1 MLTVSQILANSS
13 DVGAIKLGLRLGAP
27 KFYDYI
33 RAFGFG
39 QPTGVDLP
47 GESRGKLRR
56 LENWTPVSVGSISMG
71 QEVGVTPIQMI
82 SAVSAIANG
91 GLIIRP
97 HVVRGL
103 QRGNQLTE
111 PADSQQVPRRV
122 IKETTAASM
131 RRMLEGVVLNGT
143 GKRAILE
150 GYTSA
155 GKTGT
160 AQKYDPETGRYSTH
174 DLIASFVGFAPI
186 NTPALTILVQ
196 LDSPSGGHEG
206 GMVAAPV
213 FKRVAQQVLA
223 YMDVPRDI
231 PVTAETLRAG
241 RMQAAREKD
250 ENLSDASDFEPVQTS
265 TAGAFDDPA
274 PPASNSA
281 PATPAPTVELAE
293 GEGIPAP
300 QLVGETVREVTEQCL
315 KLGLTPVLV
324 GTGVATAQS
333 PEPGAMV
340 RRGNRITVQ
349 FARSASLLSASARG
363 KLK

>member
-1 MLTVSQILANSS
+1 
-13 DVGAIKLGLRLGAP
+13 
-27 KFYDYI
+27 
-33 RAFGFG
+33 
-39 QPTGVDLP
+39 
-47 GESRGKLRR
+47 
-56 LENWTPVSVGSISMG
+56 
-71 QEVGVTPIQMI
+71 MI

-91 GLIIRP
+91 GLMIKP

-143 GKRAILE
+143 GKKAQLE

-174 DLIASFVGFAPI
+174 DLIASFVGFTPI
-186 NTPALTILVQ
+186 NTPALTIYVQ
-196 LDSPSGGHEG
+196 LDSPAGGHEG

-231 PVTAETLRAG
+231 PVTAETLRAS

-265 TAGAFDDPA
+265 TAGAFDDPGPVNSNAA
-274 PPASNSA
+274 PPVS
-281 PATPAPTVELAE
+281 PPTVELAE

-300 QLVGETVREVTEQCL
+300 QLVGKTVREVTEQCL
-315 KLGLTPVLV
+315 KLGLTPILV

-333 PEPGAMV
+333 PEPGAMI

-363 KLK
+363 KAK

>member
-1 MLTVSQILANSS
+1 
-13 DVGAIKLGLRLGAP
+13 
-27 KFYDYI
+27 
-33 RAFGFG
+33 
-39 QPTGVDLP
+39 
-47 GESRGKLRR
+47 
-56 LENWTPVSVGSISMG
+56 
-71 QEVGVTPIQMI
+71 
-82 SAVSAIANG
+82 
-91 GLIIRP
+91 
-97 HVVRGL
+97 VRGL
-103 QRGNQLTE
+103 QRGSQLTE
-111 PADSQQVPRRV
+111 PADSQQIPRRV

-143 GKRAILE
+143 GKKAQLE

-196 LDSPSGGHEG
+196 LDSPAGGHEG

-231 PVTAETLRAG
+231 PVTAETLRAS

-250 ENLSDASDFEPVQTS
+250 ENLSDVSDFEPVQSS
-265 TAGAFDDPA
+265 TDAAIDEPV
-274 PPASNSA
+274 
-281 PATPAPTVELAE
+281 TPAPRAGFPGSGLAAQAPTLELAE
-293 GEGIPAP
+293 GDGIPAP
-300 QLVGETVREVTEQCL
+300 QLVGKTVREVTEHCL

-333 PEPGAMV
+333 PEPGEPIH
-340 RRGNRITVQ
+340 RGNRITVQ
-349 FARSASLLSASARG
+349 FARSALLVSASARG
-363 KLK
+363 KAK

>member
-1 MLTVSQILANSS
+1 
-13 DVGAIKLGLRLGAP
+13 
-27 KFYDYI
+27 
-33 RAFGFG
+33 
-39 QPTGVDLP
+39 
-47 GESRGKLRR
+47 
-56 LENWTPVSVGSISMG
+56 
-71 QEVGVTPIQMI
+71 MI

-91 GLIIRP
+91 GLMIRP
-97 HVVRGL
+97 RVVRGL

-196 LDSPSGGHEG
+196 LDSPAGGHEG
-206 GMVAAPV
+206 GVVAAPV

-231 PVTAETLRAG
+231 PVTAETLRAS

-265 TAGAFDDPA
+265 TAGAFDDSMPGA
-274 PPASNSA
+274 PNATPLPSA
-281 PATPAPTVELAE
+281 PTMEIAE
-293 GEGIPAP
+293 DEGIPTP
-300 QLVGETVREVTEQCL
+300 QLVGKTVREVTEQCL
-315 KLGLTPVLV
+315 KLGLTPILV

-333 PEPGAMV
+333 PESGAMI

-363 KLK
+363 KVK

>member
-1 MLTVSQILANSS
+1 
-13 DVGAIKLGLRLGAP
+13 
-27 KFYDYI
+27 
-33 RAFGFG
+33 
-39 QPTGVDLP
+39 
-47 GESRGKLRR
+47 
-56 LENWTPVSVGSISMG
+56 
-71 QEVGVTPIQMI
+71 
-82 SAVSAIANG
+82 
-91 GLIIRP
+91 
-97 HVVRGL
+97 
-103 QRGNQLTE
+103 
-111 PADSQQVPRRV
+111 VPRRV

-143 GKRAILE
+143 GKKAQLE

-196 LDSPSGGHEG
+196 LDSPAGGHEG

-241 RMQAAREKD
+241 RMQAAREKE
-250 ENLSDASDFEPVQTS
+250 ENLSDVSDFEPVQSPTDAALDEP
-265 TAGAFDDPA
+265 AGPIPSDAFA
-274 PPASNSA
+274 PPALPTPPAHSA
-281 PATPAPTVELAE
+281 PTLELAE
-293 GEGIPAP
+293 GDGIPAP
-300 QLVGETVREVTEQCL
+300 QLVGKTVREATEQCL

-333 PEPGAMV
+333 PEAGETI

-349 FARSASLLSASARG
+349 FARSASLISASARG
-363 KLK
+363 KEK